1 MHLHSKAPSFSSHK
15 ERGGRKF
22 TITTL
27 KREHPPT
34 DLQSAGRAKLRERVR
49 RPQPL
54 RLRPGPRCRHTL
66 LGVLPAQHGEEHA
79 VAPREALDLRHG
91 WLVGASPD
99 GSQTRET
106 PPLQICLTPSWNK
119 PCDTET
125 GSGIPQN
132 PTKSAAKPHESE
144 RATLPGRDFAA
155 ESVAAQL
162 ESTAGRGRQAADS
175 IRGRRGR
182 IGRVKCARTHGAS
195 ASPRRFA
202 EIAHTNAKANP
213 TAEAI
218 KKKRPSR
225 CGGGGE
231 SAHAPIPIEPNTQ
244 QKQPTNHTKRNP
256 DESERK
262 SLFKNPKKKN
272 GNSSGRIRQAG
283 LLPLPALPRNNPASQ
298 RGANFG
304 TVRARPGRG
313 VKIGFFDGR
322 GEGGREIL
330 ADFSCSDFCPAP
342 AHPLV
347 ITRIACCI
355 LSP

>member
-1 MHLHSKAPSFSSHK
+1 MAGWSEP
-15 ERGGRKF
+15 
-22 TITTL
+22 
-27 KREHPPT
+27 PPT
-34 DLQSAGRAKLRERVR
+34 AARQEK
-49 RPQPL
+49 PL
-54 RLRPGPRCRHTL
+54 L
-66 LGVLPAQHGEEHA
+66 
-79 VAPREALDLRHG
+79 
-91 WLVGASPD
+91 S
-99 GSQTRET
+99 
-106 PPLQICLTPSWNK
+106 
-119 PCDTET
+119 
-125 GSGIPQN
+125 
-132 PTKSAAKPHESE
+132 KSASRLHGTS
-144 RATLPGRDFAA
+144 PGRDFAA

-225 CGGGGE
+225 CGGGGGGE

-256 DESERK
+256 DESERR
-262 SLFKNPKKKN
+262 SLSKNPKKKN

-355 LSP
+355 LS